1 MLETVQSVGMQICE
15 WDSAPLL
22 LFSGNV
28 FSNLIYYSHLLPAIV
43 ALLFGTLILV
53 SGRGRL
59 INRVMFFV
67 MATFTV
73 WALADLMLW
82 ATERIDVIMFTWSS
96 LAYLEIL
103 IYMGCFYLV
112 YLFINHNDIPFKGK
126 LGLFAALLPVIIFAP
141 TALNLTGFDFT
152 NCEREALEGPL
163 WYYIYAF
170 EIFISALIVFMGV
183 KAVRKTQDKDLKRQI
198 LLMTS
203 GVVLFLISLSF
214 GNIIGSFSYNW
225 SAAQYGL
232 FGMPLFTALLS
243 YLVVRYQRFNTRVF
257 TTQIL
262 TSTLMILVLSLIF
275 IDDIQLIHIIVWF
288 TFALSVVFGVLLN
301 NSVSKEIKQRQEL
314 QRANDRLKEL
324 DKQKSE
330 FVSFATHQLR
340 SPISSIKGN
349 ASLILE
355 GDTGPISPMVK
366 DVIQTIFTSIKT
378 MANVIEDYL
387 NISRIELGTMKYTMN
402 DMDFAVLAKEVMGE
416 QKLTIE
422 AKGLSWKLDIDESQ
436 TYKVKADPD
445 KFKQVLM
452 NTVDNSVKYTE
463 KGSISVSLTKDPVKK
478 TIIFKVSDTGV
489 GIAPEVMPKLFQ
501 KFSRASN
508 ANVANIHGTGLGLFI
523 AKDIMNAHGGRIWAE
538 SAGEGKGSQFYVE
551 IPEAK

>member
-1 MLETVQSVGMQICE
+1 MQICE